1 MLPFRIALRYIFSKK
16 STNAINIISAVSMLG
31 MCFGAFAL
39 VVVLSVF
46 NGFENLALSLYNSF
60 TPDIEIRAA
69 KGKTFTDN
77 SSVYNKIKAIED
89 VVQISKTLEENAY
102 IEYGDKAQIG
112 TIKGVD
118 DVFEQISSVKDY
130 VKVGDYYLKDS
141 TINYAVI
148 GGNIAINLNINV
160 DESITPLSLTIPR
173 KGVKTAILPTD
184 AFITGSVAP
193 SGIFSIQQ
201 EYDSK
206 YVLVSLDYLHE
217 LLGEESAISAYELK
231 VADYDDVEQVKAKLK
246 TALGSDFV
254 IRNRYEQK
262 ESLYRIIKIERWAVY
277 AILTFIL
284 IIVSFNIIG
293 SLSMLVIEKKK
304 DISILKAMGATPQL
318 IRSIY
323 LLEGLLTGGIGAVA
337 GILLGLLVCFLQIQ
351 FGFIKLG
358 GGSFVVS
365 AYPVELSLFDFVLT
379 FFTVI
384 FISLLASYLPASRA
398 SANAMEFK

>member
-16 STNAINIISAVSMLG
+16 STNAINIISTISMVG

-39 VVVLSVF
+39 IVVLSVF
-46 NGFENLALSLYNSF
+46 NGFEDLALSLYNSF
-60 TPDIEIRAA
+60 TPDIEIKAA
-69 KGKTFTDN
+69 KGKTFTDTPEL
-77 SSVYNKIKAIED
+77 YKKITAIEG
-89 VVQISKTLEENAY
+89 VQTIARTLEENAY
-102 IEYGDKAQIG
+102 IEYNDKAQIG

-118 DVFEQISSVKDY
+118 DVFGQISSVKDY
-130 VKVGDYYLKDS
+130 IQVGDYLLRDS
-141 TINYAVI
+141 SLNYAIV
-148 GGNIAINLNINV
+148 GGNIAVNLNVNI
-160 DESITPLSLTIPR
+160 DESISPLSLTIPR

-193 SGIFSIQQ
+193 SGIFAIQQ

-206 YVLVSLDYLHE
+206 YVLVSLDYLRE
-217 LLGEESAISAYELK
+217 LLGADTELSAYELK
-231 VADYDDVEQVKAKLK
+231 VNDYNKVDKVKDELK
-246 TALGSDFV
+246 KALGNEFI

-262 ESLYRIIKIERWAVY
+262 ESLYRIIKIERWAVF

-304 DISILKAMGATPQL
+304 DISILKAMGATPGL

-323 LLEGLLTGGIGAVA
+323 LLEGVLTGGIGAII
-337 GILLGLLVCFLQIQ
+337 GIFLGFLLCYLQIQ

-358 GGSFVVS
+358 GGTFVVS
-365 AYPVELSLFDFVLT
+365 AYPVLFNVSDFVLT
-379 FFTVI
+379 FFTVL

-398 SANAMEFK
+398 STNAMEFK